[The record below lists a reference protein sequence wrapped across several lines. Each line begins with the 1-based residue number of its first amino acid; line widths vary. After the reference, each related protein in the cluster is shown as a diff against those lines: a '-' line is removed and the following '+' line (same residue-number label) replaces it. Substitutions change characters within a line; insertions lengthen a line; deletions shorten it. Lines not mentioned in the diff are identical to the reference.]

1 MYTLSGIMGLTKT
14 NQLRSLLHPSSII
27 YLTALDLCILA
38 VSFGSAS
45 FHAMPC
51 FFTQLLDEFPMVV
64 LAQLYVA
71 ALLNAKDHLM
81 RSDGDGGNH
90 SSNLTIYVIT
100 VNALITLTALCVYI
114 VYEAF
119 EIFVHLFTLLITI
132 VVVVAGMV
140 VRQGHREV
148 GRGKMSKVVIEA
160 APSLYMSVLLIL
172 LGRMFWEFERSIYT
186 SQTCP
191 YSAFSPSF
199 WLHPLWHTASAAAHM
214 KLVDFCRHISIHAT
228 PPAQSTAGSVGSK
241 LERVKVEPQ
250 SAINDRAYVRSRLSQ

>member
-1 MYTLSGIMGLTKT
+1 
-14 NQLRSLLHPSSII
+14 
-27 YLTALDLCILA
+27 
-38 VSFGSAS
+38 
-45 FHAMPC
+45 
-51 FFTQLLDEFPMVV
+51 MVV

-148 GRGKMSKVVIEA
+148 GRGKMSKVVIEGETLTFCF
-160 APSLYMSVLLIL
+160 PH
-172 LGRMFWEFERSIYT
+172 
-186 SQTCP
+186 
-191 YSAFSPSF
+191 PSF
-199 WLHPLWHTASAAAHM
+199 ICFHVHTHR
-214 KLVDFCRHISIHAT
+214 LT
-228 PPAQSTAGSVGSK
+228 PPPSPQLPPPYTCQSS
-241 LERVKVEPQ
+241 
-250 SAINDRAYVRSRLSQ
+250 